1 MSQQKPP
8 LIAHIIYALT
18 TGGLENG
25 LVNII
30 NRMPA
35 GRYRHCII
43 CITDYDEFAERITAD
58 NVQIISLHKRPG
70 RDLRYYWRLLTT
82 LWRLRPDIVHS
93 RNLAALECQAF
104 TLGLPG
110 VKRVHG
116 EHGREADDPEGL
128 NPKYLRFRQF
138 MRRIIHRYVAVSR
151 DIEQWLHRHVGANEQ
166 CVQQIYNGV
175 DTQRFSRNQSRAEL
189 PWREEVRS
197 PVVIGTVGRLNPVKN
212 QASLLHA
219 LAILKSSSPE
229 VFGRL
234 RLLIVGE
241 GPCREELEALSRE
254 LELDDKLYLAGDRDD
269 VPSLLAAMD
278 IFTLPSVAE
287 GISNTVLEA
296 MASNLPVVATAVG
309 GNVELVKPGDTGLL
323 IPVNDHAA
331 LASAL
336 KTLATDAELR
346 RKIGE
351 NAGKFVV
358 NGFSWDKTVQQYL
371 SVYDGLFTR

>member
-1 MSQQKPP
+1 
-8 LIAHIIYALT
+8 
-18 TGGLENG
+18 
-25 LVNII
+25 
-30 NRMPA
+30 
-35 GRYRHCII
+35 
-43 CITDYDEFAERITAD
+43 
-58 NVQIISLHKRPG
+58 
-70 RDLRYYWRLLTT
+70 
-82 LWRLRPDIVHS
+82 
-93 RNLAALECQAF
+93 
-104 TLGLPG
+104 
-110 VKRVHG
+110 
-116 EHGREADDPEGL
+116 
-128 NPKYLRFRQF
+128 